1 MSTVITNI
9 DQLDLAHGLYTY
21 TDYIHWQ
28 LKERLEILKGKIFKM
43 SPAPAVSHQ
52 KIARNLTGELYNY
65 FRVFGIYSGITF
77 LIV

>member
-1 MSTVITNI
+1 MSGVITDI

-21 TDYIHWQ
+21 ADYIHWQ
-28 LKERLEILKGKIFKM
+28 LKERLEILKGKIFKK

-65 FRVFGIYSGITF
+65 FKGKNLSAFFGTF
-77 LIV
+77 